1 MTNIFATID
10 LTAPI
15 NGGISDLV
23 GKYGDTFHQV
33 TKVLLQYGINPVEH
47 ALHSTP
53 PIVLILVVGALSFG
67 GNRRLGQAALLILL
81 TYLIGCLGLWEKL
94 VLTLAIMIVS
104 LCITVAIGIPFGIG
118 MAKLRPVR
126 MMLNPVLDLMQTLP
140 SFVYLIPVLMLF
152 GLGKVPAVFATTI
165 YALPP
170 LVRLT
175 ELGLR
180 QVPVDVLEAADAFGA
195 HPFQKLWQVELPL
208 AMPSIMTGLNQAVM
222 MALAMVVVA
231 SMIGA
236 RGLGEDVLAGIN
248 NLDMGLGMQAGLAI
262 VILAVVFDRITQGYS
277 SSNRPRRAPRKLSW
291 ANRQSTVV
299 PATDGATNEHA

>member
-1 MTNIFATID
+1 MSKRSWRKSTIRKSRRGRQLQTSSPRIPHSFAAGFLRMLRPRFSHRNEWRAYTPYAIAVTNIFATID

-175 ELGLR
+175 ELGL
-180 QVPVDVLEAADAFGA
+180 
-195 HPFQKLWQVELPL
+195 
-208 AMPSIMTGLNQAVM
+208 
-222 MALAMVVVA
+222 
-231 SMIGA
+231 
-236 RGLGEDVLAGIN
+236 
-248 NLDMGLGMQAGLAI
+248 
-262 VILAVVFDRITQGYS
+262 
-277 SSNRPRRAPRKLSW
+277 
-291 ANRQSTVV
+291 
-299 PATDGATNEHA
+299 